1 MLNLKR
7 HYRPLCAA
15 VAVALLALSLR
26 HLVDGI
32 ASTTGSGRTESLLT
46 AIGIDLAMVAVEIAI
61 LAGVRTKWTEGI
73 LVSVAL
79 LSAGFNVLGFLAH
92 AQGPLGIG
100 LAVALGLLVPATV
113 LGLVD
118 TINRPPRILHRTKAR
133 RVRVVRTKPPL
144 RAVG

>member
-1 MLNLKR
+1 MLNLKK

-32 ASTTGSGRTESLLT
+32 AATTGSGRMESLLT
-46 AIGIDLAMVAVEIAI
+46 AVGIDLAMVAVEVAI

-118 TINRPPRILHRTKAR
+118 TINRPPHRTRTKAR
-133 RVRVVRTKPPL
+133 RVQRVRTKTPL